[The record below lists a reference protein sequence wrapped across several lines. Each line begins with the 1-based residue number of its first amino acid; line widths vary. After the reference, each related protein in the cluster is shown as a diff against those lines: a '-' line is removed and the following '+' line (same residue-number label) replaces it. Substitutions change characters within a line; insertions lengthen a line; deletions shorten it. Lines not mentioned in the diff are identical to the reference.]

1 MDMNETTVLLIDDD
15 AGVRDGIGRLLRS
28 AGWKAETFDSAR
40 DFVSRARLDGVG
52 CIVLD
57 ICMDGMS
64 GMELHAWLREHHV
77 TQPVIFLSAHCDVP
91 ISVHAMKHGAH
102 DVLQKPADADTLLE
116 AISNAVKRHADE
128 VRQRNA
134 VGQIEDRLRSL
145 SGRER
150 EVMQHVITGRLNKQ
164 IAGDLHI
171 TEKTVKVH
179 RARAMGKMRAR
190 SVAELVHMCDRVG
203 LVEDPA

>member
-1 MDMNETTVLLIDDD
+1 
-15 AGVRDGIGRLLRS
+15 
-28 AGWKAETFDSAR
+28 
-40 DFVSRARLDGVG
+40 
-52 CIVLD
+52 
-57 ICMDGMS
+57 
-64 GMELHAWLREHHV
+64 
-77 TQPVIFLSAHCDVP
+77 VP